1 MTKIPNLYRLMYEN
15 KITQK
20 QLAESI
26 GASQSNVSDW
36 LNGKTLPSAEKLVAI
51 ADFFNVTVDYLL
63 GRSDSRTPAAETAQP
78 LTDDVRGGLINHLN
92 QLTESELVELDH
104 FVGYLL
110 YRRKL

>member
-78 LTDDVRGGLINHLN
+78 LTDDVRGGLTNHLN